1 MQWVVDDCPALNS
14 NRLAKMGMFSGEEVR
29 SSVKWESGANIGLLY
44 RRRALE
50 LLYNMDGEPN
60 NQVVAVA
67 RVSCHFGGLRY
78 YFHCPGCHK
87 RVYKLRLAHS
97 GFYCRQC
104 YQLPYY
110 SQECGYLDGL
120 IRKIHK
126 LEARL
131 ENLPKHTRAK
141 TIERLTAQL
150 EAAESKFTGAMVQR
164 IGAFECLRH
173 GLILE

>member
-1 MQWVVDDCPALNS
+1 MQWVVEDCLALDSNS
-14 NRLAKMGMFSGEEVR
+14 LAKMGMFAGETVSSGL
-29 SSVKWESGANIGLLY
+29 KWESGANIGLLY

-50 LLYNMDGEPN
+50 LLYNMDGEQN

-104 YQLPYY
+104 YRLPYY
-110 SQECGYLDGL
+110 SQECGYIDGL

-131 ENLPKHTRAK
+131 EDMPKHARSK
-141 TIERLTAQL
+141 TVDRHVARLEVAER
-150 EAAESKFTGAMVQR
+150 EFNGAMLAK

-173 GLILE
+173 GLPGE